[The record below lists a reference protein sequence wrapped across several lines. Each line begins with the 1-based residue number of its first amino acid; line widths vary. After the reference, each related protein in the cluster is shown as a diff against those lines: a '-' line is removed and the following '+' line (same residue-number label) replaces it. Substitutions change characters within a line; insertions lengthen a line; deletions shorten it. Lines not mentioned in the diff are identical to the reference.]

1 MIVDT
6 SAIIELLR
14 STGSPVHLRLR
25 RALQR
30 AESLCIPAVVL
41 QEVLQGARS
50 PGHFAALQVQMETL
64 PLFEPADPVELHRQ
78 AALLYARCRWQ
89 GLTPRNPID
98 CIVAACALEA
108 GLPLLAQDR
117 DFAAI
122 AKMEPRLALLP

>member
-6 SAIIELLR
+6 SAFIELLR
-14 STGSPVHLRLR
+14 NTGSPTHRRLE

-30 AESLCIPAVVL
+30 VEPLCVPAVVM

-50 PGHFAALQVQMETL
+50 IRDFARLQSQMETL
-64 PLFEPADPVELHRQ
+64 PLFEPGDLADMHRH

-89 GLTPRNPID
+89 GLPVRSPID

-108 GLPLLAQDR
+108 DLPLLANDR

-122 AKMEPRLALLP
+122 ASIEPRLRLTP